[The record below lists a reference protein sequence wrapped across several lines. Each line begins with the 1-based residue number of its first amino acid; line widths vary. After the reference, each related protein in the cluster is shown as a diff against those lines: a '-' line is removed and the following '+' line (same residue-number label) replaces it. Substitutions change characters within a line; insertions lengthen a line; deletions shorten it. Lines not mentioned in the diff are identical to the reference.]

1 MKLLYCIFIF
11 LIPLLAVPAYARVL
25 SVRPGDELAVFI
37 TICNYYGGKTPSPP
51 PSHSVSPSPHHAT
64 DGATANSY
72 SNMSRTNDSATPQT
86 SQSDQRISR
95 NTASPPPTPKPSP
108 TPIHRTRAPPP
119 PPPKTSPTPTQKN
132 RAPPPPPKGS
142 TTPTQRTRAPP
153 PPPKGSTTPTQRTR
167 APPPPAKPSP
177 SHGQLGIWSSST
189 DTSTTPTP
197 PSLQSANQMIEKFS
211 GTTRA
216 PPPPPNSA
224 PPHGQLGSTFL
235 CNRLVSMVTDY
246 GCRKPRSSS
255 S

>member
-1 MKLLYCIFIF
+1 MKLLYCIFVF

-37 TICNYYGGKTPSPP
+37 TIYSYYGGKTPSPP
-51 PSHSVSPSPHHAT
+51 PSPSVSPSPHHAT

-119 PPPKTSPTPTQKN
+119 PPKASPTPTQKN
-132 RAPPPPPKGS
+132 
-142 TTPTQRTRAPP
+142 RAPP

-197 PSLQSANQMIEKFS
+197 TALQSANQMIEKFS

-235 CNRLVSMVTDY
+235 CNRLPSMVTDY
-246 GCRKPRSSS
+246 GCRKPRPSSS
-255 S
+255 